1 MQGVHDTALTG
12 RDGEDSGG
20 CGFRNICNPEY
31 PCFDKI
37 SYYAEEKHCGKS
49 LGSKDYLYGGTIAS
63 YYGNK

>member
-1 MQGVHDTALTG
+1 MARTLADA
-12 RDGEDSGG
+12 DSGIY
-20 CGFRNICNPEY
+20 NLCNPEY